1 MVRSAVLGFVVAAL
15 ALADG
20 FTFNIGNPVASG
32 DYRSKTA
39 LFVLRTEGCADPA
52 KSQINGTAEGLIKGM
67 RQSVPLNLVKLSQ
80 PGVYGVSRTW
90 AADGAWVVSLSG
102 TCDHA
107 SAGAIIP
114 IGPGGFIRDSSKF
127 LAHSPTKSEIDA
139 SLKALDRM
147 QGEKQ

>member
-1 MVRSAVLGFVVAAL
+1 MVRSAVIGFFIAAL

-39 LFVLRTEGCADPA
+39 LFVFRTEGCADPA
-52 KSQINGTAEGLIKGM
+52 KAQISGTAEGLIKGM
-67 RQSVPLNLVKLSQ
+67 RRSVPLNLAKLSQ
-80 PGVYGVSRTW
+80 PGVYGVNKSWT
-90 AADGAWVVSLSG
+90 ADGAWVVSLSG

-114 IGPGGFIRDSSKF
+114 IGPGGFIRDSSK
-127 LAHSPTKSEIDA
+127 LLPHSPTNAEIEA
-139 SLKALDRM
+139 SLKALAHT